1 MWTKNG
7 AAVKSTIK
15 LLIVVVNNF
24 IVNRERQPQRSFSV
38 NYKNKALLK
47 NIINLYVLRQ
57 IDSKMIKHY
66 YQYVLTMDFFISI
79 NNLIVKII

>member
-47 NIINLYVLRQ
+47 NIINAFSNVIEKTLVIL
-57 IDSKMIKHY
+57 IK
-66 YQYVLTMDFFISI
+66 LAILSSR
-79 NNLIVKII
+79 